1 MKKILICGDSF
12 SADWTVKYQGMGWPN
27 MIAQEYQV
35 TNLAQAGCS
44 EYRIYQ
50 QLISANINE
59 YDAVLVSHTS
69 PNRIYVKEHPV
80 HKNDALHKDACLIYT
95 DIKEHAKTNPELQSI
110 VEFYEQYFDLDYAM
124 FTYNL
129 ICEKIDRMF
138 DNYQGRVIHITNLP
152 RDGLYVFDNMLFFT
166 DLMGKKYKGLMNH
179 YNEAANKIVYNK
191 IKALLVDL

>member
-27 MIAQEYQV
+27 MIARDFEV

-50 QLISANINE
+50 QLASADINQ

-80 HKNDALHKDACLIYT
+80 HKNDLLHKDACLIYT
-95 DIKEHAKTNPELQSI
+95 DIKEHAKSNPELQSI

-129 ICEKIDRMF
+129 ICEKIDHMF
-138 DNYQGRVIHITNLP
+138 DNYQGRVVHITNLP

-179 YNEAANKIVYNK
+179 YNDEANTIVYTK
-191 IKALLVDL
+191 IKSLLADL